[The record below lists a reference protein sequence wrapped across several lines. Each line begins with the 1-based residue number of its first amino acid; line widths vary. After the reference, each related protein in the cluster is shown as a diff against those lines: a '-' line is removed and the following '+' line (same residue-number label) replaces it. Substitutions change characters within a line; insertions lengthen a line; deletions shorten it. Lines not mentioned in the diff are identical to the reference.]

1 MAAVSV
7 IVPVL
12 RDTPALAALLAQL
25 ATMRPAPFES
35 IVVDGAGDA
44 QVAALCAAHGAGY
57 LASAPGRGEQLNA
70 GARAARGEVLWFVHA
85 DAQLDRGSLAAIDEA
100 VAAGARAGYFRF
112 RFAGPRTLA
121 RAVLERCIAWRCRV
135 GTAYGDQAI
144 FVERNSWL
152 EAGGFAAV
160 PLFEEVP
167 LLRRLKS
174 TGPIAALPVPVH
186 VSARRWERDGW
197 WRRTLMNR
205 MLALGYILGIPP
217 TRLARWYRRGNA

>member
-1 MAAVSV
+1 MVAVSV

-12 RDTPALAALLAQL
+12 RDTPALVILLAQL
-25 ATMRPAPFES
+25 TPMRPAPLET

-57 LASAPGRGEQLNA
+57 LVNAPGRGAQLNA

-85 DAQLDRGSLAAIDEA
+85 DSQLDPGSLVAIDEA
-100 VAAGARAGYFRF
+100 LATGARAGYFRF

-121 RAVLERCIAWRCRV
+121 RAILERCIACRCRV

-144 FVERNSWL
+144 FVERNTWHA
-152 EAGGFAAV
+152 AGGFAAV
-160 PLFEEVP
+160 PLFEEVA

-174 TGPIAALPVPVH
+174 MGLVAALTVPIH

-205 MLALGYILGIPP
+205 MLALGYILGIAP
-217 TRLARWYRRGNA
+217 TRLARWYRRS